1 MPYIFLGSIVKRVE
15 RIIEQYQ
22 DLQSIMIE
30 KRANVK
36 IPFGKYKDQ
45 EIDVLSN
52 DLGYVK
58 WILEQEWIKER
69 HPDLYEAIIIL
80 YREDSKEEATKA
92 LKAKEN
98 IILSIALKEE
108 KIESFEEYP
117 FSLPAVKNLERTLL
131 HPHVTYIVGENG
143 SGKSTLLEAFAITQ
157 GFNPEG
163 GTVNFTFSTRPS
175 HSKLHEYLRIAKTHK
190 RAETGFFLQA
200 ESFFNVATEIE
211 NLDSEPGGNKIMNSY
226 GGKSLHEQSHGEA
239 FFSLMKHRFGANGLY
254 ILDEPESAL
263 SPNRQMSMLTLIH
276 DLVKQ
281 GAQFV
286 IATHSPIL
294 LSYPSAM
301 IYEIKEE
308 GLVETA
314 YEETDTFKVS
324 KRFLNDYEGMLEIL
338 LN

>member
-1 MPYIFLGSIVKRVE
+1 MKL
-15 RIIEQYQ
+15 
-22 DLQSIMIE
+22 
-30 KRANVK
+30 
-36 IPFGKYKDQ
+36 PFGKYKGQ
-45 EIDVLSN
+45 EIDILSE
-52 DLGYVK
+52 DLSYAK
-58 WILEQEWIKER
+58 WIVEQEWVKEKY
-69 HPDLYEAIIIL
+69 PDLFEAIMIL
-80 YREDSKEEATKA
+80 FVEESDAQAVNA

-108 KIESFEEYP
+108 KIEGFEEYP
-117 FSLPAVKNLERTLL
+117 FSLPAVKNLERTLF

-143 SGKSTLLEAFAITQ
+143 SGKSTLLEALAITQ

-175 HSKLHEYLRIAKTHK
+175 HSTLHEYLRIAKTHK
-190 RAETGFFLQA
+190 RAETGFFLRA

-239 FFSLMKHRFGANGLY
+239 FFSLMQNRFGPNGLY

-294 LSYPSAM
+294 LSYPSAT

-314 YEETDTFKVS
+314 YEDTDTFKVS

>member
-1 MPYIFLGSIVKRVE
+1 MKL
-15 RIIEQYQ
+15 
-22 DLQSIMIE
+22 
-30 KRANVK
+30 
-36 IPFGKYKDQ
+36 PFGKYKAQ
-45 EIDVLSN
+45 EIDILSQ
-52 DLGYVK
+52 DLSYAK
-58 WILEQEWIKER
+58 WILEQAWVKEKY
-69 HPDLYEAIIIL
+69 PDLFEAIIRL
-80 YREDSKEEATKA
+80 FQEESDVQTEKS

-98 IILSIALKEE
+98 IILSIDLKKE
-108 KIESFEEYP
+108 KVEDFEAYP
-117 FSLPAVKNLERTLL
+117 FSLPSVKNLERTLF

-175 HSKLHEYLRIAKTHK
+175 HSILHEYLRVAKTHK
-190 RAETGFFLQA
+190 RAETGFFLRA
-200 ESFFNVATEIE
+200 ESFYNVATEIE
-211 NLDSEPGGNKIMNSY
+211 NLDSQPGGNKIMNSY

-239 FFSLMKHRFGANGLY
+239 FFALMQNRFGPNGLY

-276 DLVKQ
+276 ELVKQ
-281 GAQFV
+281 GAQFI

-308 GLVETA
+308 GLVKTS
-314 YEETDTFKVS
+314 YEDTETFKIS
-324 KRFLNDYEGMLEIL
+324 KRFLNDHEGILEIL
-338 LN
+338 LS

>member
-1 MPYIFLGSIVKRVE
+1 MKL
-15 RIIEQYQ
+15 
-22 DLQSIMIE
+22 
-30 KRANVK
+30 
-36 IPFGKYKDQ
+36 PFGKYKGQ
-45 EIDVLSN
+45 EIDILEKDLS
-52 DLGYVK
+52 YAK
-58 WILEQEWIKER
+58 WIIEQEWVKAK
-69 HPDLYEAIIIL
+69 HPDLYEAIMIL
-80 YREDSKEEATKA
+80 FAEESDAQAVNA

-108 KIESFEEYP
+108 KIESFQEYP
-117 FSLPAVKNLERTLL
+117 FSLPAVKNLQRTLF

-175 HSKLHEYLRIAKTHK
+175 HSILHEYLRIAKTHK
-190 RAETGFFLQA
+190 RAETGFFLRA

-211 NLDSEPGGNKIMNSY
+211 NLDSDPVSGNKIIASY

-239 FFSLMKHRFGANGLY
+239 FFALMQNRFGANGLY

-294 LSYPSAM
+294 LSYPSAK

-314 YEETDTFKVS
+314 YEDTDTFKVS
-324 KRFLNDYEGMLEIL
+324 KRFLNDYEGMLEVL
-338 LN
+338 LS

>member
-1 MPYIFLGSIVKRVE
+1 M
-15 RIIEQYQ
+15 
-22 DLQSIMIE
+22 
-30 KRANVK
+30 K
-36 IPFGKYKDQ
+36 IPFGKYKNQ

-52 DLGYVK
+52 DLSYAK
-58 WILEQEWIKER
+58 WIVEQAWVKEKYPAL
-69 HPDLYEAIIIL
+69 HEAIMIL
-80 YREDSKEEATKA
+80 YKEDAKEQADSA

-98 IILSIALKEE
+98 FILSIALKEE
-108 KIESFEEYP
+108 KIEDFEVYP

-175 HSKLHEYLRIAKTHK
+175 HSILHEYLRVAKTHK
-190 RAETGFFLQA
+190 RPETGFFLRA

-211 NLDSEPGGNKIMNSY
+211 NLDSTPASGNKIINSY

-239 FFSLMKHRFGANGLY
+239 FFSLMQNRFGSNGLY

-281 GAQFV
+281 GAQFI

-294 LSYPSAM
+294 LSYPSAK
-301 IYEIKEE
+301 IYEIKEQ
-308 GLVETA
+308 GLVETS

-324 KRFLNDYEGMLEIL
+324 KRFLNDYEGMLEVL
-338 LN
+338 LSS